1 MEKLLFPQNPSCFRY
16 EDSIKFCYEILR
28 NNYENFPLRFFFID
42 DKLMDDLASIYAFCR
57 GVDFLG
63 DEAKGNRLEKLKL
76 WEKELSMLL
85 TEKTRIPIF
94 IALKKTIIKH
104 NLDMLPFKKLIK
116 ANILDQSKKLYA
128 NISEVMDY
136 CKYSANPVGEIVL
149 NILGYKSKK
158 NINLSNKI
166 CSALQITN
174 FLQDIKKDKKK
185 GRVYL
190 PLDIMKKHS
199 IEIDAFEEKYVFD
212 NKRYKNFDNF
222 LKEMVLYNRTL
233 YDDGEKL
240 VNNLKK
246 RQAILIQVF
255 VDSGR
260 KILDKIER
268 NKHKILV
275 DRPKTNKLEKNFI
288 IAKAIVKISILR

>member
-1 MEKLLFPQNPSCFRY
+1 MEKLLFQQNQSNFKY

-42 DKLMDDLASIYAFCR
+42 KKLMDDFASIYAFCR

-76 WEKELSMLL
+76 WEKELSTLF

-94 IALKKTIIKH
+94 VALKKTIIKH
-104 NLDMLPFKKLIK
+104 NLNISPFKKLIK
-116 ANILDQSKKLYA
+116 ANVLDQTKKLYA

-136 CKYSANPVGEIVL
+136 CRYSANPVGEIVL

-158 NINLSNKI
+158 NISLSNKI

-199 IEIDAFEEKYVFD
+199 LEIHDFEEKYVFD
-212 NKRYKNFDNF
+212 NKRYRDFDNF
-222 LKEMVLYNRTL
+222 LNEMVLYNRTL
-233 YDDGEKL
+233 YDEGEKL
-240 VNNLKK
+240 VHNLKK

-260 KILDKIER
+260 IILDKIER

-275 DRPKTNKLEKNFI
+275 NRPKTNNLEKIFI
-288 IAKAIVKISILR
+288 IAKAIVKISILK

>member
-1 MEKLLFPQNPSCFRY
+1 
-16 EDSIKFCYEILR
+16 
-28 NNYENFPLRFFFID
+28 
-42 DKLMDDLASIYAFCR
+42 
-57 GVDFLG
+57 
-63 DEAKGNRLEKLKL
+63 
-76 WEKELSMLL
+76 
-85 TEKTRIPIF
+85 
-94 IALKKTIIKH
+94 
-104 NLDMLPFKKLIK
+104 
-116 ANILDQSKKLYA
+116 
-128 NISEVMDY
+128 MDY
-136 CKYSANPVGEIVL
+136 CRYSANPVGEIVL
-149 NILGYKSKK
+149 NILGYKNKK
-158 NINLSNKI
+158 NISLSNKI

-174 FLQDIKKDKKK
+174 FLQDIKIDKKK

-199 IEIDAFEEKYVFD
+199 IEIDAFEEKYAFD
-212 NKRYKNFDNF
+212 NKRYHDFDNL
-222 LKEMVLYNRTL
+222 LKEMVLYNRKL

-275 DRPKTNKLEKNFI
+275 DRPKTNKLEKIFI

>member
-1 MEKLLFPQNPSCFRY
+1 MEKLLFQQNQSNFKY

-42 DKLMDDLASIYAFCR
+42 KKLMDDFASIYAFCR

-76 WEKELSMLL
+76 WEKELSTLF

-94 IALKKTIIKH
+94 VALKKTIIKH
-104 NLDMLPFKKLIK
+104 NLNISPFKKLIK
-116 ANILDQSKKLYA
+116 ANVLDQTKKLYA

-136 CKYSANPVGEIVL
+136 CRYSANPVGEIVL

-158 NINLSNKI
+158 NISLSNKI

-174 FLQDIKKDKKK
+174 FLQDIKTDKKK

-199 IEIDAFEEKYVFD
+199 LEIHDFEEKYVFD
-212 NKRYKNFDNF
+212 NKRYRDFDNF
-222 LKEMVLYNRTL
+222 LNEMVLYNRTL
-233 YDDGEKL
+233 YDEGEKL
-240 VNNLKK
+240 VHNLKK

-260 KILDKIER
+260 IILDKIER

-275 DRPKTNKLEKNFI
+275 DRPKTNKLEKIFI
-288 IAKAIVKISILR
+288 IAKAIVKISILK

>member
-1 MEKLLFPQNPSCFRY
+1 MEKLLFPQNPYSFRY

-28 NNYENFPLRFFFID
+28 NNYENFPLKFFFINK
-42 DKLMDDLASIYAFCR
+42 KLMDDFASIYAFCR

-76 WEKELSMLL
+76 WEKEFSMLF

-94 IALKKTIIKH
+94 IALKKTILKH
-104 NLDMLPFKKLIK
+104 NLDILPFKKLIK
-116 ANILDQSKKLYA
+116 ANILDQSKKLYS
-128 NISEVMDY
+128 NISEVLNY

-149 NILGYKSKK
+149 NILGYKTKE
-158 NINLSNKI
+158 NISLSNKI

-174 FLQDIKKDKKK
+174 FLQDIKIDKKK

-199 IEIDAFEEKYVFD
+199 IEINAFEEKYVFD
-212 NKRYKNFDNF
+212 NKRHDDFDNF
-222 LKEMVLYNRTL
+222 LNEMVLYNRTL
-233 YDDGEKL
+233 YDEGEKL
-240 VNNLKK
+240 VHNLKK
-246 RQAILIQVF
+246 RPAILIQVF

-260 KILDKIER
+260 KILDKIEK

-275 DRPKTNKLEKNFI
+275 DKPKTNKLEKFLI
-288 IAKAIVKISILR
+288 IAKAIVKISIYR

>member
-1 MEKLLFPQNPSCFRY
+1 MEKLLFPQNPNSFRY
-16 EDSIKFCYEILR
+16 EDSIKFCYEILK
-28 NNYENFPLRFFFID
+28 NNYENFPLKFFFINN
-42 DKLMDDLASIYAFCR
+42 KLMDDFASIYAFCR

-63 DEAKGNRLEKLKL
+63 DEAGGNRLEKLKL
-76 WEKELSMLL
+76 WEKEFSMLF

-94 IALKKTIIKH
+94 IALKKTILKH
-104 NLDMLPFKKLIK
+104 NLDSLPFKKLIK

-128 NISEVMDY
+128 NISEVLDY

-149 NILGYKSKK
+149 NILGYKTIE

-199 IEIDAFEEKYVFD
+199 IKIHAFEENYVFD
-212 NKRYKNFDNF
+212 NKKYDDFDNF

-233 YDDGEKL
+233 YDEGEKL
-240 VNNLKK
+240 VHNLNK
-246 RQAILIQVF
+246 RSAILIQVF

-260 KILDKIER
+260 KILDKIEK
-268 NKHKILV
+268 NKHKILI
-275 DRPKTNKLEKNFI
+275 DKPKTNKLEKIFI
-288 IAKAIVKISILR
+288 IAKAIVKISIHK

>member
-1 MEKLLFPQNPSCFRY
+1 
-16 EDSIKFCYEILR
+16 
-28 NNYENFPLRFFFID
+28 
-42 DKLMDDLASIYAFCR
+42 
-57 GVDFLG
+57 DFLG

-76 WEKELSMLL
+76 WEKELSTLF

-94 IALKKTIIKH
+94 VALKKTIIKH
-104 NLDMLPFKKLIK
+104 NLNISPFKKLIK
-116 ANILDQSKKLYA
+116 ANVLDQTKKLYA

-136 CKYSANPVGEIVL
+136 CRYSANPVGEIVL

-158 NINLSNKI
+158 NISLSNKI

-174 FLQDIKKDKKK
+174 FLQDIKTDKKK

-199 IEIDAFEEKYVFD
+199 LEIHDFEEKYVFD
-212 NKRYKNFDNF
+212 NKRYRDFDNF
-222 LKEMVLYNRTL
+222 LNEMVLYNRTL
-233 YDDGEKL
+233 YDEGEKL
-240 VNNLKK
+240 VHNLKK

-260 KILDKIER
+260 IILDKIER

-275 DRPKTNKLEKNFI
+275 NRPKTNNLEKIFI
-288 IAKAIVKISILR
+288 IAKAIVKISILK

>member
-1 MEKLLFPQNPSCFRY
+1 MEKLLFQQNQSNFKY

-42 DKLMDDLASIYAFCR
+42 KKLMDDFASIYAFCR

-76 WEKELSMLL
+76 WEKELSTLF

-94 IALKKTIIKH
+94 VALKKTIIKH
-104 NLDMLPFKKLIK
+104 NLNISPFKKLIK
-116 ANILDQSKKLYA
+116 ANVLDQTKKLYA

-136 CKYSANPVGEIVL
+136 CRYSANPVGEIVL

-158 NINLSNKI
+158 NISLSNKI

-174 FLQDIKKDKKK
+174 FRQDIKTDKKK

-199 IEIDAFEEKYVFD
+199 LEIHDFEEKYVFD
-212 NKRYKNFDNF
+212 NKRYRDFDNF
-222 LKEMVLYNRTL
+222 LNEMVLYNRTL
-233 YDDGEKL
+233 YDEGEKL
-240 VNNLKK
+240 VHNLKK

-260 KILDKIER
+260 IILDKIER

-275 DRPKTNKLEKNFI
+275 NRPKTNNLEKIFI
-288 IAKAIVKISILR
+288 IAKAIVKISILK

>member
-1 MEKLLFPQNPSCFRY
+1 
-16 EDSIKFCYEILR
+16 
-28 NNYENFPLRFFFID
+28 
-42 DKLMDDLASIYAFCR
+42 MDDFASIYAFCR

-63 DEAKGNRLEKLKL
+63 DEAGGNRLEKLKL
-76 WEKELSMLL
+76 WEKEFSMLF

-94 IALKKTIIKH
+94 IALKKTILKH
-104 NLDMLPFKKLIK
+104 NLDSLPFKKLIK
-116 ANILDQSKKLYA
+116 ANILDQSKKLYT
-128 NISEVMDY
+128 NISEVLDY

-149 NILGYKSKK
+149 NILGYKTIE

-199 IEIDAFEEKYVFD
+199 IKIHAFEENYVFD
-212 NKRYKNFDNF
+212 NKKYDDFDNF

-233 YDDGEKL
+233 YDEGEKL
-240 VNNLKK
+240 VHNLNK
-246 RQAILIQVF
+246 RSAILIQVF

-260 KILDKIER
+260 KILDKIEK

-275 DRPKTNKLEKNFI
+275 DKPKTNKLEKIFI
-288 IAKAIVKISILR
+288 IAKAIVKISIHK